1 MTGAISGHVP
11 GDSPEERAVRLAGRL
26 AELGVA
32 RLALADDAGWRE
44 LLPRD
49 ADLPGI
55 ILRALGTSRPA
66 DATNPPTPPELIGLD
81 RPVSVTL
88 SHGALRFVTTDAAI
102 ADALVS

>member
-1 MTGAISGHVP
+1 MTTAITGEIP

-44 LLPRD
+44 LLPRG

-55 ILRALGTSRPA
+55 ILRAYGPSRPG
-66 DATNPPTPPELIGLD
+66 DDGDPPTPPELIGLD

-88 SHGALRFVTTDAAI
+88 SRGALRFVTTDATI